1 MSDSMISE
9 GIKRGESG
17 RSLLPTLV
25 QVACSESSTD
35 DFLSAAVK
43 AINGHFGSD
52 AMALIRGTKGQW
64 RTMARSGSKI
74 NASNLP
80 TELLADVLDSES
92 TGQQDGW
99 AITPL
104 PSGRSGQL
112 LVQLTGSNQTPTS
125 AEELE
130 SAAAAMSLVTSLK
143 RSQVESASEVE
154 RLTALLEMTSQWN
167 QSKNTDQLLEQMAIT
182 ATRLLASERATIFL
196 LDASEQTLIGKP
208 ALGVESG
215 ELRIP
220 ATAGLVGQVVKSGQA
235 QRVDVDVTDEQNL
248 VHRDVDT
255 QLDFE
260 TRSLLCVPMINST
273 GKTIGAFEL
282 INRLKGNFTDG
293 DEAALTQLAAHAVIA
308 IDQTRHVEQL
318 VASKRS
324 VAEVAAEKVHLIGEC
339 PEIQTLK
346 KTVAKVAGTELAVLI
361 TGENGTGKE
370 VVAQMIHFLSD
381 RRDEVLVAV
390 NCAAI
395 SETLLESELF
405 GHEKGAF
412 TDAHQAK
419 KGKFELADGGTLFLD
434 EIGDMSPG
442 GQSKLL
448 RVLEEKVVVRV
459 GGSTPIP
466 TSARIIA
473 ATNQEL
479 PELVSEN
486 KFRQDLYFR
495 LNVVTIELPALRDR
509 GDDVLLLAEH
519 FLGEFCRAA
528 KRSAPKLDASA
539 KKRLVTHA
547 WPGNIRELRNLMER
561 LAYLSDG
568 DSIGEDDLDFVNAP
582 ANQDSAIAMDQ
593 PLADATKEFQ
603 VDYIQRHIKRCRG
616 NMTDAAA
623 RMGLHRSNL
632 YRKMR
637 QLGMSGD
644 EEENE

>member
-1 MSDSMISE
+1 MSDSTLPA
-9 GIKRGESG
+9 GIERGEAG
-17 RSLLPTLV
+17 EGLLRTLIQIACEEPT
-25 QVACSESSTD
+25 ED
-35 DFLSAAVK
+35 DFLSSAMK
-43 AINGHFGSD
+43 AINRLFQTD
-52 AMALIRGTKGQW
+52 ETALIRGTKGQW

-80 TELLADVLDSES
+80 TELLADVLDRDATER
-92 TGQQDGW
+92 QDVW
-99 AITPL
+99 TATPL
-104 PSGRSGQL
+104 RSKRAGQL
-112 LVQLTGSNQTPTS
+112 LVQLTGSKASTS
-125 AEELE
+125 EEELE
-130 SAAAAMSLVTSLK
+130 YAAAAFSLVTNLK
-143 RSQVESASEVE
+143 RSQLQSSSEVE
-154 RLTALLEMTSQWN
+154 RLEALLEMTSQWN
-167 QSKNTDQLLEQMAIT
+167 QSQNTDELLEQMAVT
-182 ATRLLASERATIFL
+182 ATRLLAAERATIFL
-196 LDASEQTLIGKP
+196 LDASQETLIGKP

-220 ATAGLVGQVVKSGQA
+220 ASAGLVGQVVKSGQA
-235 QRVDVDVTDEQNL
+235 QRVDDDVTDEQQMVN
-248 VHRDVDT
+248 REVDT
-255 QLDFE
+255 QLGFE
-260 TRSLLCVPMINST
+260 TRNLLCVPLVNAT
-273 GKTIGAFEL
+273 GETIGAFEL
-282 INRLKGNFTDG
+282 INRLKGNFTDH
-293 DEAALTQLAAHAVIA
+293 DEVALTQLAAHAVVA

-318 VASKRS
+318 VTSKRN

-339 PEIQTLK
+339 AEIQALK
-346 KTVAKVAGTELAVLI
+346 KTVTKVAGTELAVLI

-370 VVAQMIHFLSD
+370 VVAQMIHYLSD

-412 TDAHQAK
+412 TDAHQARE
-419 KGKFELADGGTLFLD
+419 GKFELADGGTLFLD

-473 ATNQEL
+473 ATNQQL
-479 PELVSEN
+479 AELVSQN

-519 FLGEFCRAA
+519 FLGDFCRAA
-528 KRSAPKLDASA
+528 KRKAPKIDASA
-539 KKRLVTHA
+539 KKRLVAHS

-561 LAYLSDG
+561 LAYLSEG
-568 DSIGEDDLDFVNAP
+568 DSIGAEDLDFVNAP
-582 ANQDSAIAMDQ
+582 ANQDSAVAMDQ

-603 VDYIQRHIKRCRG
+603 VDYIERHIKRCRG

-644 EEENE
+644 EEEDG

>member
-1 MSDSMISE
+1 MSDSTIPK
-9 GIKRGESG
+9 GIKRSESG
-17 RSLLPTLV
+17 QQLLPTLV
-25 QVACSESSTD
+25 QIAREQRTD
-35 DFLSAAVK
+35 DEYFAAALK
-43 AINGHFGSD
+43 AINRYFKSEET
-52 AMALIRGTKGQW
+52 ALIRGTKGLW
-64 RTMARSGSKI
+64 RTLARSGPKI

-80 TELLADVLDSES
+80 TELLADALDSES
-92 TGQQDGW
+92 TRQRNLW
-99 AITPL
+99 SATPL
-104 PSGRSGQL
+104 ESKRAGQL
-112 LVQLTGSNQTPTS
+112 LVQLASASSSTS
-125 AEELE
+125 AEQLESVAAALSLVSSLKRVELE
-130 SAAAAMSLVTSLK
+130 S
-143 RSQVESASEVE
+143 RSEVR
-154 RLTALLEMTSQWN
+154 RLEALLEMTSQWN
-167 QSKNTDQLLEQMAIT
+167 QSQNTDELLEQMAVT
-182 ATRLLASERATIFL
+182 ATQLLSTERATIFL
-196 LDASEQTLIGKP
+196 LDASGQTLIGMP
-208 ALGVESG
+208 ALGVDSG

-220 ATAGLVGQVVKSGQA
+220 ATAGLVGQVIKTGQP
-235 QRVDVDVTDEQNL
+235 QRVDDDVNDEQQL
-248 VHRDVDT
+248 VHREVDT
-255 QLDFE
+255 QLGFE
-260 TRSLLCVPMINST
+260 TRSLLCVPMIDSA

-282 INRLKGNFTDG
+282 INRLKGNFTDN

-318 VASKRS
+318 VTSKRN
-324 VAEVAAEKVHLIGEC
+324 VAEVAAEKVQMIGEC
-339 PEIQTLK
+339 PEIMDLK
-346 KTVAKVAGTELAVLI
+346 KTVAKVAGTDLAVLI

-412 TDAHQAK
+412 TDAHQARE
-419 KGKFELADGGTLFLD
+419 GKFELADGGTLFLD

-473 ATNQEL
+473 ATNQDL
-479 PELVSEN
+479 PDLVSEQ

-495 LNVVTIELPALRDR
+495 LNVVTIQLPALRDR

-528 KRSAPKLDASA
+528 KRKAPKIDAA
-539 KKRLVTHA
+539 ARKRLVAHA

-561 LAYLSDG
+561 IAYLSEG
-568 DSIGEDDLDFVNAP
+568 DLIGADDLDFVNAP
-582 ANQDSAIAMDQ
+582 KNQDSSIAMDQ
-593 PLADATKEFQ
+593 PLADATKAFQ
-603 VDYIQRHIKRCRG
+603 IDYIQRHIKRCRG
-616 NMTDAAA
+616 NMTDAAG

-637 QLGMSGD
+637 QLGMSSED
-644 EEENE
+644 EDTE

>member
-1 MSDSMISE
+1 MSDSAILE
-9 GIKRGESG
+9 GIQRGESG
-17 RSLLPTLV
+17 QELLPTLI
-25 QVACSESSTD
+25 QIAQTEPTHD
-35 DFLSAAVK
+35 DYFASALK
-43 AINGHFGSD
+43 AINAHFHAD
-52 AMALIRGTKGQW
+52 ATAVIRGTKGQW
-64 RTMARSGSKI
+64 RTMARSGSEI

-80 TELLADVLDSES
+80 TDLLADALDRDASRQHDLWS
-92 TGQQDGW
+92 
-99 AITPL
+99 ATPL
-104 PSGRSGQL
+104 KSSKTGLLLLQL
-112 LVQLTGSNQTPTS
+112 SGSNESPS
-125 AEELE
+125 VKEIE
-130 SAAAAMSLVTSLK
+130 SAAAALSLVSGLK
-143 RSQVESASEVE
+143 RSQLESKNEVE
-154 RLTALLEMTSQWN
+154 RLEALLEMTSQWN

-196 LDASEQTLIGKP
+196 LDSTQQTLIGKP

-220 ATAGLVGQVVKSGQA
+220 ATAGLVGQVVKSGTA
-235 QRVDVDVTDEQNL
+235 QRVDDDVSDEQQM
-248 VHRDVDT
+248 VHREVDT
-255 QLDFE
+255 QLGFE
-260 TRSLLCVPMINST
+260 TRNLLCVPLIDKS

-282 INRLKGNFTDG
+282 INRLKGNFTSS

-308 IDQTRHVEQL
+308 IDKTRHVEQL
-318 VASKRS
+318 VTSKRN
-324 VAEVAAEKVHLIGEC
+324 VAEVAAEKVHLIGDC
-339 PEIQTLK
+339 LEIQNLK
-346 KTVAKVAGTELAVLI
+346 KTVAKVAGTDLAVLI

-370 VVAQMIHFLSD
+370 VVAQMIHYLSD

-412 TDAHQAK
+412 TDAHQARE
-419 KGKFELADGGTLFLD
+419 GKFELADGGTLFLD

-473 ATNQEL
+473 ATNQQL
-479 PELVSEN
+479 PDLVSEN

-509 GDDVLLLAEH
+509 GDDVLLLADH
-519 FLGEFCRAA
+519 FLKEFCRAA
-528 KRSAPKLDASA
+528 KRKTPNISAAA
-539 KKRLVTHA
+539 RKRLVAHS

-561 LAYLSDG
+561 LAYLSEG
-568 DSIGEDDLDFVNAP
+568 DSIGADDLDFVNAP
-582 ANQDSAIAMDQ
+582 SSQESAIAMDQ
-593 PLADATKEFQ
+593 PLAEATKEFQ
-603 VDYIQRHIKRCRG
+603 VDYIQRHIKRCQG

-637 QLGMSGD
+637 QLGMND
-644 EEENE
+644 EDENE

>member
-1 MSDSMISE
+1 MSDSTIPE

-17 RSLLPTLV
+17 LALLPTLV
-25 QVACSESSTD
+25 QVACTESSTD
-35 DFLSAAVK
+35 DFLASALK
-43 AINGHFGSD
+43 TMNGHFGTD

-64 RTMARSGSKI
+64 RTMARSGPKI

-80 TELLADVLDSES
+80 TELLSDVLDRDS
-92 TGQQDGW
+92 TGQQELW
-99 AITPL
+99 AATPL
-104 PSGRSGQL
+104 RSKRAGQL
-112 LVQLTGSNQTPTS
+112 LVQLASSNQTTVSP
-125 AEELE
+125 EELE

-143 RSQVESASEVE
+143 RSQLESSSEVE
-154 RLTALLEMTSQWN
+154 RLEALLEMTSQWN
-167 QSKNTDQLLEQMAIT
+167 LSKNTDQLLEQMAVT

-196 LDASEQTLIGKP
+196 LDASQQTLIGKP

-235 QRVDVDVTDEQNL
+235 QRVDTDVTDEQNL

-255 QLDFE
+255 ELGFE
-260 TRSLLCVPMINST
+260 TRSLLCVPLINSAGT
-273 GKTIGAFEL
+273 TIGAFEL
-282 INRLKGNFTDG
+282 INRLKGNFTDN

-308 IDQTRHVEQL
+308 IEQTQHVEQL
-318 VASKRS
+318 VTSKRN
-324 VAEVAAEKVHLIGEC
+324 VAEVAAEKVQMIGEC
-339 PEIQTLK
+339 QEILDLK

-370 VVAQMIHFLSD
+370 VVAQMIHYLSD

-412 TDAHQAK
+412 TDAHQARE
-419 KGKFELADGGTLFLD
+419 GKFELADGGTLFLD

-473 ATNQEL
+473 ATNQNL
-479 PELVSEN
+479 SDLVSES

-519 FLGEFCRAA
+519 FLGDFCRAA
-528 KRSAPKLDASA
+528 KRKTPSMSAAA
-539 KKRLVTHA
+539 KKRLVAHS

-561 LAYLSDG
+561 LAYLSEG
-568 DSIGEDDLDFVNAP
+568 DSIGAEDLDFVNAP
-582 ANQDSAIAMDQ
+582 SNQESAIAMDQ

-603 VDYIQRHIKRCRG
+603 VDYIERHIKRCRG

-644 EEENE
+644 DEEA